1 MPDITKVDLSRYRFQ
16 KAEEMLASAKRD
28 MEAGDFASANNRAYY
43 AIFHAMRAVLALD
56 GEDFKKHSAVIARF
70 TLNYLKPE
78 ILPREYSKLISNA
91 SLIRNRSDYEDFYIC
106 SVADTNTLFS
116 GAVNFCKDIGKYLEQ
131 RYCKEQVQ
139 RQDC

>member
-1 MPDITKVDLSRYRFQ
+1 
-16 KAEEMLASAKRD
+16 MLISAKRD
-28 MEAGDFASANNRAYY
+28 LEAKDYASANNRAYY

-116 GAVNFCKDIGKYLEQ
+116 GTVNFCKDIGKYLEQ
-131 RYCKEQVQ
+131 RYCKEQGQ
-139 RQDC
+139 R

>member
-1 MPDITKVDLSRYRFQ
+1 MPNITKADLSRYRFQ
-16 KAEEMLASAKRD
+16 KAEEMLASARRD
-28 MEAGDFASANNRAYY
+28 MEAKDYASANNRAYY

-91 SLIRNRSDYEDFYIC
+91 SLIRSRSDYEDFYVC
-106 SVADTNTLFS
+106 SVMDTNALFS
-116 GAVNFCKDIGKYLEQ
+116 GAVTFCGDIGEYLEQ
-131 RYCKEQVQ
+131 RYRTEL
-139 RQDC
+139 

>member
-1 MPDITKVDLSRYRFQ
+1 MPDITKVDLSRYRFR
-16 KAEEMLASAKRD
+16 KAEEMLASARRD
-28 MEAGDFASANNRAYY
+28 MEAKDYASANNRAYY

-106 SVADTNTLFS
+106 SVADTNALFS
-116 GAVNFCKDIGKYLEQ
+116 GAVTFCG
-131 RYCKEQVQ
+131 
-139 RQDC
+139 DCLPAWLFAVFS

>member
-1 MPDITKVDLSRYRFQ
+1 MPDITRIDLSRYRLQ
-16 KAEEMLASAKRD
+16 KTKEMLASAKRD
-28 MEAGDFASANNRAYY
+28 MDAEDYASANNRAYY

-56 GEDFKKHSAVIARF
+56 GEDYKKHSAVIARF

-106 SVADTNTLFS
+106 SVADTNALFS
-116 GAVNFCKDIGKYLEQ
+116 GAGAFCAEVGKYLAG
-131 RYCKEQVQ
+131 RYGKEA
-139 RQDC
+139 

>member
-1 MPDITKVDLSRYRFQ
+1 
-16 KAEEMLASAKRD
+16 
-28 MEAGDFASANNRAYY
+28 MEAKDYASANNRAYY

-78 ILPREYSKLISNA
+78 ILPRAYSKLISNA

-106 SVADTNTLFS
+106 SVADTNALFS
-116 GAVNFCKDIGKYLEQ
+116 GAEAFCADVGVYLKKRYAENCSSDIIPT
-131 RYCKEQVQ
+131 
-139 RQDC
+139 

>member
-1 MPDITKVDLSRYRFQ
+1 MPNITKVDLSRYRFQ

-28 MEAGDFASANNRAYY
+28 MEARDYASANNRAYY

-56 GEDFKKHSAVIARF
+56 GEDFRKHSAVIARF

-106 SVADTNTLFS
+106 SVADTNALFS
-116 GAVNFCKDIGKYLEQ
+116 GAVTFCGDVGGYLEQ
-131 RYCKEQVQ
+131 RYRTEL
-139 RQDC
+139 

>member
-1 MPDITKVDLSRYRFQ
+1 MPNITKVDLSRYRFQ

-28 MEAGDFASANNRAYY
+28 MEARDYASANNRAYY

-56 GEDFKKHSAVIARF
+56 GEDFRKRSAVIARF

-106 SVADTNTLFS
+106 SVADTNALFS
-116 GAVNFCKDIGKYLEQ
+116 GAVTFCGDVGEYLEQ
-131 RYCKEQVQ
+131 RYRTEL
-139 RQDC
+139 

>member
-28 MEAGDFASANNRAYY
+28 MEADDFASANNRAYY

-106 SVADTNTLFS
+106 SVADTNALFS
-116 GAVNFCKDIGKYLEQ
+116 GAVTFCGDIGKYLEQ
-131 RYCKEQVQ
+131 RYRTEL
-139 RQDC
+139 

>member
-16 KAEEMLASAKRD
+16 KAEETLLSARRD
-28 MEAGDFASANNRAYY
+28 MEAKDYASANNRAYY

-56 GEDFKKHSAVIARF
+56 GEDFKKHSVVIVRF

-106 SVADTNTLFS
+106 SVEDTKALFS
-116 GAVNFCKDIGKYLEQ
+116 GAVAFCG
-131 RYCKEQVQ
+131 
-139 RQDC
+139 

>member
-1 MPDITKVDLSRYRFQ
+1 MPDITKADLSRYRFQ

-28 MEAGDFASANNRAYY
+28 MEAKDYASANNRAYY

-56 GEDFKKHSAVIARF
+56 GEDFKTHSAVIARF

-78 ILPREYSKLISNA
+78 ILPREYSKLIANA

-116 GAVNFCKDIGKYLEQ
+116 GAEAFCADIGKYLET
-131 RYCKEQVQ
+131 RYGAE
-139 RQDC
+139 R

>member
-28 MEAGDFASANNRAYY
+28 MEAKDYASANNRAYY

-116 GAVNFCKDIGKYLEQ
+116 GAVTFCKEIGEYLEQ
-131 RYCKEQVQ
+131 RYRKEQS
-139 RQDC
+139 

>member
-1 MPDITKVDLSRYRFQ
+1 MPNITKVDLSRYRFQ

-28 MEAGDFASANNRAYY
+28 MEARDYASANNRAYY

-56 GEDFKKHSAVIARF
+56 GEDFRKHSAVIARF

-106 SVADTNTLFS
+106 
-116 GAVNFCKDIGKYLEQ
+116 
-131 RYCKEQVQ
+131 
-139 RQDC
+139 

>member
-28 MEAGDFASANNRAYY
+28 MEARDYASANNRAYY

-56 GEDFKKHSAVIARF
+56 GEDFRKHSAVIARF

-106 SVADTNTLFS
+106 SVADTNALFS
-116 GAVNFCKDIGKYLEQ
+116 GAVTFCGDVGEYLEQ
-131 RYCKEQVQ
+131 RYRTEL
-139 RQDC
+139 

>member
-28 MEAGDFASANNRAYY
+28 MEARDYASANNRAYY

-56 GEDFKKHSAVIARF
+56 GEDFRKRSAVIARF

-106 SVADTNTLFS
+106 SVADTNALFS
-116 GAVNFCKDIGKYLEQ
+116 GAVTFCGDVGEYLEQ
-131 RYCKEQVQ
+131 RYRTEL
-139 RQDC
+139 

>member
-1 MPDITKVDLSRYRFQ
+1 MPTITKVDLSRYRFQ

-28 MEAGDFASANNRAYY
+28 MEARDYASANNRAYY

-56 GEDFKKHSAVIARF
+56 GEDFRKRSAVIARF

-106 SVADTNTLFS
+106 SVADTNALFS
-116 GAVNFCKDIGKYLEQ
+116 GAGTFCGDVGEYLEQ
-131 RYCKEQVQ
+131 RYRTEL
-139 RQDC
+139 

>member
-1 MPDITKVDLSRYRFQ
+1 
-16 KAEEMLASAKRD
+16 MLASAKRD
-28 MEAGDFASANNRAYY
+28 MEAEDYASANNRAYY

-78 ILPREYSKLISNA
+78 ILPRKYSKLISNA

-106 SVADTNTLFS
+106 SVADTNALFS
-116 GAVNFCKDIGKYLEQ
+116 GAMTFCEKVGKYLER
-131 RYCKEQVQ
+131 RYSEESQL
-139 RQDC
+139 

>member
-1 MPDITKVDLSRYRFQ
+1 MPDITRIDLSRYRLQ
-16 KAEEMLASAKRD
+16 KAKEMLASAKRD
-28 MEAGDFASANNRAYY
+28 MDANDYASANNRAYY

-56 GEDFKKHSAVIARF
+56 GEDYKKHSAVIARF

-106 SVADTNTLFS
+106 SVADTNALFS
-116 GAVNFCKDIGKYLEQ
+116 GAESFCVEVEKYLAG
-131 RYCKEQVQ
+131 RYGE
-139 RQDC
+139 DA